1 MAESTITPEEF
12 RETTTRISDAVRR
25 VIDGKDHAIRSAIVV
40 LLAEGHLLVEDVPG
54 VGKTMLA
61 RTLAA
66 TIDADVRRIQFTPDL
81 LPGDV
86 TGVSVFSPS
95 SRAFEF
101 TRGAVFANVV
111 IADEI
116 NRSSP
121 KTQSALLEAMEE
133 RQVTVDGRTHALPDP
148 FLVIA
153 TQNPLEMDGTYALP
167 EAQLD
172 RFMMRISMGYPDADA
187 EMLML
192 RQRDTQNPLSEI
204 RPVVSLDGVARL
216 VDFARRVH
224 VSPLVEKYAVALA
237 QATRSHSDLRLGAS
251 PRATLQLV
259 RAAKAWAALQGRDF
273 VIPDDVSGLVRSV
286 FGHRLIPQR
295 HSAAS
300 RRSADPVPRVLDQIV
315 QSVAVPVAV

>member
-1 MAESTITPEEF
+1 MAEATITPEEF

-121 KTQSALLEAMEE
+121 KTQVGAAGG
-133 RQVTVDGRTHALPDP
+133 DGGAAGH
-148 FLVIA
+148 
-153 TQNPLEMDGTYALP
+153 G
-167 EAQLD
+167 
-172 RFMMRISMGYPDADA
+172 
-187 EMLML
+187 
-192 RQRDTQNPLSEI
+192 
-204 RPVVSLDGVARL
+204 
-216 VDFARRVH
+216 RRAH
-224 VSPLVEKYAVALA
+224 PRAAP
-237 QATRSHSDLRLGAS
+237 TRSS
-251 PRATLQLV
+251 
-259 RAAKAWAALQGRDF
+259 
-273 VIPDDVSGLVRSV
+273 
-286 FGHRLIPQR
+286 
-295 HSAAS
+295 
-300 RRSADPVPRVLDQIV
+300 
-315 QSVAVPVAV
+315 